1 MAALSVV
8 ICDKRAKIIFAR
20 QFFNISRMDLEEYIV
35 QFSRGVDTCKEIT
48 HFESDKV
55 RYIFIPIDTFYL
67 ILITTKNSNIIE
79 DTEILKLIY
88 RLIQDLCNSIT
99 QETIISNAFEI
110 MLGID
115 DIVSLGYRNSVN
127 LGQIKQYL
135 QMESAEEKE
144 FKRKKE
150 EQELAV
156 QKALEEKGREFDR
169 QRREKKFNKDAISS
183 ASFAFKEESIEKEN
197 TDSNENKVLNVSKKK
212 AEDKDEED
220 NVEEE
225 EKEKEEKKKME
236 DDERQIFNLFEENDE
251 IESEELNK
259 IGKMILNRIKDKLSG
274 TDIYPD
280 SVYDAQTQVDKLIT
294 QATSFENLAQSYLGW
309 CPFW

>member
-8 ICDKRAKIIFAR
+8 ICDKSAKIIFAR
-20 QFFNISRMDLEEYIV
+20 QFFNISRMDLEEYII

-88 RLIQDLCNSIT
+88 RLIQDLCNSIN
-99 QETIISNAFEI
+99 QESIVENAFEI

-169 QRREKKFNKDAISS
+169 QRREKKFNSNAISS
-183 ASFAFKEESIEKEN
+183 ASFAFKEEKNEKEDN
-197 TDSNENKVLNVSKKK
+197 ESNEKKELNISNKK
-212 AEDKDEED
+212 AEEKK
-220 NVEEE
+220 EEE
-225 EKEKEEKKKME
+225 HEEEIEKEEKVEKEIVKK
-236 DDERQIFNLFEENDE
+236 
-251 IESEELNK
+251 K
-259 IGKMILNRIKDKLSG
+259 KKGKGGLKLTKKKNYS
-274 TDIYPD
+274 
-280 SVYDAQTQVDKLIT
+280 
-294 QATSFENLAQSYLGW
+294 
-309 CPFW
+309 

>member
-8 ICDKRAKIIFAR
+8 ICDRSAKIIFAR
-20 QFFNISRMDLEEYIV
+20 QFFNISRMDLEEYII
-35 QFSRGVDTCKEIT
+35 QFSRGVDSCKEIT

-88 RLIQDLCNSIT
+88 RLIQDLCNSIN
-99 QETIISNAFEI
+99 QESIIENAFEI

-169 QRREKKFNKDAISS
+169 QRREKKFNSNAISS
-183 ASFAFKEESIEKEN
+183 SSFVFKEENIEKESN
-197 TDSNENKVLNVSKKK
+197 DSNENKTLNLSKKK
-212 AEDKDEED
+212 KEEEEEIDKVEE
-220 NVEEE
+220 VEEE
-225 EKEKEEKKKME
+225 EKKIVKPKKK
-236 DDERQIFNLFEENDE
+236 
-251 IESEELNK
+251 
-259 IGKMILNRIKDKLSG
+259 GKGGLKLSKKKN
-274 TDIYPD
+274 Y
-280 SVYDAQTQVDKLIT
+280 
-294 QATSFENLAQSYLGW
+294 N
-309 CPFW
+309 

>member
-183 ASFAFKEESIEKEN
+183 SSFAFKEESDEKEN
-197 TDSNENKVLNVSKKK
+197 NSSYENKTLNISKKK
-212 AEDKDEED
+212 EEDKSEEQNKEENQEENEKIEED
-220 NVEEE
+220 
-225 EKEKEEKKKME
+225 KKIAKKK
-236 DDERQIFNLFEENDE
+236 
-251 IESEELNK
+251 K
-259 IGKMILNRIKDKLSG
+259 KGKGGLKL
-274 TDIYPD
+274 TKKKNY
-280 SVYDAQTQVDKLIT
+280 
-294 QATSFENLAQSYLGW
+294 N
-309 CPFW
+309 

>member
-88 RLIQDLCNSIT
+88 RLIQDLCNSIN
-99 QETIISNAFEI
+99 QESIVENAFEI

-169 QRREKKFNKDAISS
+169 QRREKKFNSNAISS
-183 ASFAFKEESIEKEN
+183 SSFVFKEENIEKESN
-197 TDSNENKVLNVSKKK
+197 DSNENKTLNLSKKK
-212 AEDKDEED
+212 KEEEEEIDKVEE
-220 NVEEE
+220 VEEE
-225 EKEKEEKKKME
+225 EKKIVKPKKK
-236 DDERQIFNLFEENDE
+236 
-251 IESEELNK
+251 
-259 IGKMILNRIKDKLSG
+259 GKGGLKLSKKKN
-274 TDIYPD
+274 Y
-280 SVYDAQTQVDKLIT
+280 
-294 QATSFENLAQSYLGW
+294 N
-309 CPFW
+309 

>member
-8 ICDKRAKIIFAR
+8 ICDKSAKIIFAR
-20 QFFNISRMDLEEYIV
+20 QFFNISRMDLEEYII
-35 QFSRGVDTCKEIT
+35 QFSRGVDSCKEIT

-88 RLIQDLCNSIT
+88 RLIQDLCNSIN
-99 QETIISNAFEI
+99 QESIVENAFEI

-169 QRREKKFNKDAISS
+169 QRREKKFNSNAISS
-183 ASFAFKEESIEKEN
+183 SSFAFKEEKDEKEEKDN
-197 TDSNENKVLNVSKKK
+197 NETKENKALNISNKK
-212 AEDKDEED
+212 AEEKKEEE
-220 NVEEE
+220 NVEEVEKE
-225 EKEKEEKKKME
+225 EKEKEIVKKKKKGKGGLKLTKKKN
-236 DDERQIFNLFEENDE
+236 FN
-251 IESEELNK
+251 
-259 IGKMILNRIKDKLSG
+259 
-274 TDIYPD
+274 
-280 SVYDAQTQVDKLIT
+280 
-294 QATSFENLAQSYLGW
+294 
-309 CPFW
+309 

>member
-8 ICDKRAKIIFAR
+8 ICDKSAKIIFAR
-20 QFFNISRMDLEEYIV
+20 QFFNISRMDLEEYII
-35 QFSRGVDTCKEIT
+35 QFSRGVDSCKEIT

-88 RLIQDLCNSIT
+88 RLIQDLCNSIN
-99 QETIISNAFEI
+99 QESIVENAFEI

-144 FKRKKE
+144 YKRKKE

-169 QRREKKFNKDAISS
+169 QRREKKFNSNAISS
-183 ASFAFKEESIEKEN
+183 ASFAFKEENNEKKEN
-197 TDSNENKVLNVSKKK
+197 DDSNENKALNISSKKP
-212 AEDKDEED
+212 EEKKEEE
-220 NVEEE
+220 NVEENEEE
-225 EKEKEEKKKME
+225 EKKIVKPKKK
-236 DDERQIFNLFEENDE
+236 
-251 IESEELNK
+251 
-259 IGKMILNRIKDKLSG
+259 GKGGLKLTKKKNYS
-274 TDIYPD
+274 
-280 SVYDAQTQVDKLIT
+280 
-294 QATSFENLAQSYLGW
+294 
-309 CPFW
+309 

>member
-8 ICDKRAKIIFAR
+8 ICDKNAKIIFAR

-88 RLIQDLCNSIT
+88 RLIQDLCDSIN
-99 QETIISNAFEI
+99 QESIIKNAFEI

-115 DIVSLGYRNSVN
+115 DIVSLGYRNGVN

-169 QRREKKFNKDAISS
+169 QRREKKFNSNAISS
-183 ASFAFKEESIEKEN
+183 SSFVFKEENIEKESN
-197 TDSNENKVLNVSKKK
+197 DSNENKTLNLSKKK
-212 AEDKDEED
+212 KEEEEEIDKVEE
-220 NVEEE
+220 VEEE
-225 EKEKEEKKKME
+225 AKKIVKPKKK
-236 DDERQIFNLFEENDE
+236 
-251 IESEELNK
+251 
-259 IGKMILNRIKDKLSG
+259 GKGGLKLSKKKN
-274 TDIYPD
+274 Y
-280 SVYDAQTQVDKLIT
+280 
-294 QATSFENLAQSYLGW
+294 N
-309 CPFW
+309 

>member
-8 ICDKRAKIIFAR
+8 ICDKSAKIIFAR
-20 QFFNISRMDLEEYIV
+20 QFFNISRMDLEEYII
-35 QFSRGVDTCKEIT
+35 QFSRGVDSCKEIT

-88 RLIQDLCNSIT
+88 RLIQDLCNSIN
-99 QETIISNAFEI
+99 QETIVENAFEI

-144 FKRKKE
+144 YKRKKE

-169 QRREKKFNKDAISS
+169 QRREKKFNSNAISS
-183 ASFAFKEESIEKEN
+183 ASFAFKEENNEKEN
-197 TDSNENKVLNVSKKK
+197 DDSNENKALNISSKKP
-212 AEDKDEED
+212 EEKKEEE
-220 NVEEE
+220 NVEENEEE
-225 EKEKEEKKKME
+225 EKKIVKPKKK
-236 DDERQIFNLFEENDE
+236 
-251 IESEELNK
+251 
-259 IGKMILNRIKDKLSG
+259 GKGGLKLTKKKNYS
-274 TDIYPD
+274 
-280 SVYDAQTQVDKLIT
+280 
-294 QATSFENLAQSYLGW
+294 
-309 CPFW
+309 

>member
-8 ICDKRAKIIFAR
+8 ICNKSAKIIFAR

-35 QFSRGVDTCKEIT
+35 QFSRGVDSCKEIT

-88 RLIQDLCNSIT
+88 RLIQDLCGSIN
-99 QETIISNAFEI
+99 QESIIENAFEI

-135 QMESAEEKE
+135 NMESAEEKE

-150 EQELAV
+150 EQEMAV

-183 ASFAFKEESIEKEN
+183 SSFAFQEESDEKEN
-197 TDSNENKVLNVSKKK
+197 NNSYENKALNISKKK
-212 AEDKDEED
+212 EEENSDEKNKED
-220 NVEEE
+220 NAE
-225 EKEKEEKKKME
+225 EKEKEDEDKKSPKRRKREKV
-236 DDERQIFNLFEENDE
+236 DLNLQKR
-251 IESEELNK
+251 K
-259 IGKMILNRIKDKLSG
+259 ITTNYILRKN
-274 TDIYPD
+274 
-280 SVYDAQTQVDKLIT
+280 
-294 QATSFENLAQSYLGW
+294 
-309 CPFW
+309 

>member
-8 ICDKRAKIIFAR
+8 ICDRSAKIIFAR
-20 QFFNISRMDLEEYIV
+20 QFFNISRMDLEEYII
-35 QFSRGVDTCKEIT
+35 QFSRGVDSCKEIT

-67 ILITTKNSNIIE
+67 ILFTTKNSNIIE

-88 RLIQDLCNSIT
+88 RLIQDLCYSIN
-99 QETIISNAFEI
+99 QESIVENAFEI

-169 QRREKKFNKDAISS
+169 QRREKKFNSNAISS
-183 ASFAFKEESIEKEN
+183 SSFVFKEENIEKESN
-197 TDSNENKVLNVSKKK
+197 DSNENKTLNLSKKK
-212 AEDKDEED
+212 KEEEEEIDKVEE
-220 NVEEE
+220 VEEE
-225 EKEKEEKKKME
+225 EKKIVKPKKK
-236 DDERQIFNLFEENDE
+236 
-251 IESEELNK
+251 
-259 IGKMILNRIKDKLSG
+259 GKGGLKLSKKKN
-274 TDIYPD
+274 Y
-280 SVYDAQTQVDKLIT
+280 
-294 QATSFENLAQSYLGW
+294 N
-309 CPFW
+309 

>member
-1 MAALSVV
+1 MAALSVE
-8 ICDKRAKIIFAR
+8 ICDKTAKIIFAR
-20 QFFNISRMDLEEYIV
+20 QFFNISRMDLEEYII
-35 QFSRGVDTCKEIT
+35 QFSRGVDSCKEIT

-88 RLIQDLCNSIT
+88 RLIQDLCNSIN
-99 QETIISNAFEI
+99 QESIVENAFEI

-144 FKRKKE
+144 YKRKKE

-169 QRREKKFNKDAISS
+169 QRREKKFNSNAISS
-183 ASFAFKEESIEKEN
+183 ASFAFKEENNEKEN
-197 TDSNENKVLNVSKKK
+197 DDSNENKALNISSKKP
-212 AEDKDEED
+212 EEKKEEE
-220 NVEEE
+220 NVEENEEE
-225 EKEKEEKKKME
+225 EKKIVKPKKK
-236 DDERQIFNLFEENDE
+236 
-251 IESEELNK
+251 
-259 IGKMILNRIKDKLSG
+259 GKG
-274 TDIYPD
+274 
-280 SVYDAQTQVDKLIT
+280 
-294 QATSFENLAQSYLGW
+294 G
-309 CPFW
+309 

>member
-8 ICDKRAKIIFAR
+8 ICDKSAKIIFAR
-20 QFFNISRMDLEEYIV
+20 QFFNISRMDLEEYII
-35 QFSRGVDTCKEIT
+35 QFSRGVDSCKEIT

-88 RLIQDLCNSIT
+88 RLIQDLCNSINL
-99 QETIISNAFEI
+99 ESIVENAFEI

-144 FKRKKE
+144 YKRKKE

-169 QRREKKFNKDAISS
+169 QRREKKFNSNAISS
-183 ASFAFKEESIEKEN
+183 ASFAFKEENNEKEN
-197 TDSNENKVLNVSKKK
+197 DDSNENKALNISSKKP
-212 AEDKDEED
+212 EEKKEEE
-220 NVEEE
+220 NVEENEEE
-225 EKEKEEKKKME
+225 EKKIVKPKKK
-236 DDERQIFNLFEENDE
+236 
-251 IESEELNK
+251 
-259 IGKMILNRIKDKLSG
+259 GKGGLKLTKKKNYS
-274 TDIYPD
+274 
-280 SVYDAQTQVDKLIT
+280 
-294 QATSFENLAQSYLGW
+294 
-309 CPFW
+309 

>member
-35 QFSRGVDTCKEIT
+35 QFSRGVDSCKEIT

-88 RLIQDLCNSIT
+88 RLILDLCGTID
-99 QETIISNAFEI
+99 QETIVENAFEI
-110 MLGID
+110 MLGVD
-115 DIVSLGYRNSVN
+115 DIVSLGYRNAVN

-169 QRREKKFNKDAISS
+169 QRREKKFNSNAISS
-183 ASFAFKEESIEKEN
+183 SSFAFKEEKDEKEEKDN
-197 TDSNENKVLNVSKKK
+197 NETKENKALNISNKK
-212 AEDKDEED
+212 AEEKKEEE
-220 NVEEE
+220 NVEEVEKE
-225 EKEKEEKKKME
+225 EKEKMKM
-236 DDERQIFNLFEENDE
+236 
-251 IESEELNK
+251 K
-259 IGKMILNRIKDKLSG
+259 
-274 TDIYPD
+274 
-280 SVYDAQTQVDKLIT
+280 
-294 QATSFENLAQSYLGW
+294 
-309 CPFW
+309 

>member
-8 ICDKRAKIIFAR
+8 ICDKSAKIIFAR
-20 QFFNISRMDLEEYIV
+20 QFFNISRMDLEEYII
-35 QFSRGVDTCKEIT
+35 QFSRGVDSCKEIT

-88 RLIQDLCNSIT
+88 RLIQDLCNSIN
-99 QETIISNAFEI
+99 QESIVENAFEI

-144 FKRKKE
+144 YKRKKE

-169 QRREKKFNKDAISS
+169 QRREKKFNSNAISS
-183 ASFAFKEESIEKEN
+183 ASFAFKEENNEKEN
-197 TDSNENKVLNVSKKK
+197 DDSNENKALNISSKKP
-212 AEDKDEED
+212 EEKKEEE
-220 NVEEE
+220 NVEENEEE
-225 EKEKEEKKKME
+225 EKKIVKPKKK
-236 DDERQIFNLFEENDE
+236 
-251 IESEELNK
+251 
-259 IGKMILNRIKDKLSG
+259 GKGGLKLTKKKNYS
-274 TDIYPD
+274 
-280 SVYDAQTQVDKLIT
+280 
-294 QATSFENLAQSYLGW
+294 N
-309 CPFW
+309 

>member
-8 ICDKRAKIIFAR
+8 ICDRSAKIIFAR
-20 QFFNISRMDLEEYIV
+20 QFFNISRMDLEEYII
-35 QFSRGVDTCKEIT
+35 QFSRGVDSCKEIT

-88 RLIQDLCNSIT
+88 RLIQDLCYSIN
-99 QETIISNAFEI
+99 QESIVENAFEI

-169 QRREKKFNKDAISS
+169 QRREKKFNSNAISS
-183 ASFAFKEESIEKEN
+183 SSFVFKEENIEKESS
-197 TDSNENKVLNVSKKK
+197 DSNENKTLNLSKKK
-212 AEDKDEED
+212 KEEEEEIDKVEE
-220 NVEEE
+220 VEEE
-225 EKEKEEKKKME
+225 EKKIVKPKKK
-236 DDERQIFNLFEENDE
+236 
-251 IESEELNK
+251 
-259 IGKMILNRIKDKLSG
+259 GKGGLKLSKKKN
-274 TDIYPD
+274 Y
-280 SVYDAQTQVDKLIT
+280 
-294 QATSFENLAQSYLGW
+294 N
-309 CPFW
+309 